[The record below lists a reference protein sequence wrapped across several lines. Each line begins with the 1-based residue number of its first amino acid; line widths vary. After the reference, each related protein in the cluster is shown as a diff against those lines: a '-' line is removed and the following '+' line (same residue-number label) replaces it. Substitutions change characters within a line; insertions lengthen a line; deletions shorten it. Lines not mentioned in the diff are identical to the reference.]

1 VWLSGLCLCFGYA
14 QLDMVPA
21 MILRMRIILCDELQ
35 DRGDFDLTAYM
46 SDTLHEAV

>member
-1 VWLSGLCLCFGYA
+1 
-14 QLDMVPA
+14 MVPA